1 MIESALTAEEW
12 AGLEF
17 KFDNGDSVRVG
28 NRGLQ
33 LWDGEDQTFQWLGY
47 EEHKL
52 AALALYGQPFGF
64 TRADVQMLRNLDR
77 FGRTLVGDGA
87 RDLADRIE
95 ALLPPE
101 A

>member
-64 TRADVQMLRNLDR
+64 TREDVEILRGLDR
-77 FGRTLVGDGA
+77 YSDVYDERLYGFIS
-87 RDLADRIE
+87 RIE